1 MKKIL
6 MLFLFAVAMMAQN
19 AEAQTKKKPASKS
32 SPSAKTRAA
41 NEKAK
46 KEEKEKAKTASEE
59 TTKETT
65 KEDSKFGK
73 DFWTTKMMYGSY
85 INYPRFGQGIF
96 NMSLSPMAGYKVT
109 PELAVGV
116 LTKINYTWLKNPNPV
131 ESPYQLID
139 FGVGIFARAKIL
151 RVLLLH
157 AEYERT
163 KYSGFDSN
171 SSTPTVIKLSETS
184 ANLGIGYISGYGA
197 WKYEIGFYYDIL
209 YPEKSKLGTTV
220 KQTPFEYRAAI
231 TYNF

>member
-1 MKKIL
+1 

-46 KEEKEKAKTASEE
+46 KEEKEKAKKASEE

-85 INYPRFGQGIF
+85 INYPYFGNGIF
-96 NMSLSPMAGYKVT
+96 NMALSPMIGYKVT

-116 LTKINYTWLKNPNPV
+116 LTKFNYIWQRNSNPTEAPLQV
-131 ESPYQLID
+131 VDLGI
-139 FGVGIFARAKIL
+139 GVFARAKIL
-151 RVLLLH
+151 RVILLH

-163 KYSGFDSN
+163 NYSTADPNTS
-171 SSTPTVIKLSETS
+171 PLKIIKVPENS
-184 ANLGIGYISGYGA
+184 ANLGLGYISGYGT
-197 WKYEIGFYYDIL
+197 WKYEIGIYYDAL
-209 YPEKSKLGTTV
+209 YPEKNKLGTTF

>member
-6 MLFLFAVAMMAQN
+6 ILFLFAVAMMAQN

-46 KEEKEKAKTASEE
+46 KEKEEKAKTA
-59 TTKETT
+59 T
-65 KEDSKFGK
+65 KEDGKSNK

-85 INYPRFGQGIF
+85 VNYPSFGQGIF
-96 NMSLSPMAGYKVT
+96 NMALSPMVGYKVT

-116 LTKINYTWLKNPNPV
+116 LTKLNYTWVRNPNATEAPL
-131 ESPYQLID
+131 QLLD
-139 FGVGIFARAKIL
+139 LGLGVFARAKIL
-151 RVLLLH
+151 RVILLH
-157 AEYERT
+157 AEYEKT
-163 KYSGFDSN
+163 KYAYPDFGVS
-171 SSTPTVIKLSETS
+171 PTKIVRIPETS
-184 ANLGIGYISGYGA
+184 ANLGIGYISGYGT
-197 WKYEIGFYYDIL
+197 WKYEIGIYYDAL
-209 YPEKSKLGTTV
+209 YPEKNKLGTTF

>member
-1 MKKIL
+1 

-46 KEEKEKAKTASEE
+46 KEEKEKAKKASEE

-85 INYPRFGQGIF
+85 VNYPSFGQGIF
-96 NMSLSPMAGYKVT
+96 NMALSPMVGYKVT

-116 LTKINYTWLKNPNPV
+116 LTKLNYTWVRNPNATEAPL
-131 ESPYQLID
+131 QLLD
-139 FGVGIFARAKIL
+139 LGLGVFARAKIL
-151 RVLLLH
+151 RVILLH
-157 AEYERT
+157 AEYEKT
-163 KYSGFDSN
+163 KYAYPDFGVS
-171 SSTPTVIKLSETS
+171 PTKIVRIPETS
-184 ANLGIGYISGYGA
+184 ANLGIGYISGYGT
-197 WKYEIGFYYDIL
+197 WKYEIGIYYDAL
-209 YPEKSKLGTTV
+209 YPEKNKLQKTF